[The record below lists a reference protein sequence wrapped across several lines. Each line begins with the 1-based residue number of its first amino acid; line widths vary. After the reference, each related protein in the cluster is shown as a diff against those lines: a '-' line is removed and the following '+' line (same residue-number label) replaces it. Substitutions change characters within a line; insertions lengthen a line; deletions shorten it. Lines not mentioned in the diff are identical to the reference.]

1 MRGDDLAPILAAG
14 PPRGALILI
23 GTVNSWNTTTG
34 ANSISTGGS
43 VFTNVLVIG
52 PLTGIAALDE
62 VAILADAGTFYVI
75 GKLTRP

>member
-14 PPRGALILI
+14 PPSGASILI

-34 ANSISTGGS
+34 ANSISAGGS
-43 VFTNVLVIG
+43 VFTNLLVIG
-52 PLTGIAALDE
+52 PITGIAALDE
-62 VAILADAGTFYVI
+62 VAILAVPGTFYVL